1 MTTPRYTAKG
11 TVVFALMREWPEN
24 DEVTLH
30 APVPTANTAVSMLG
44 YSGKIPWYGKVGQP
58 GLKVDIRGVRKPP
71 CHWAWAFRLENV
83 Q

>member
-1 MTTPRYTAKG
+1 MTTFRYTTKG
-11 TVVFALMREWPEN
+11 TAVFALMREWPEN

-44 YSGKIPWYGKVGQP
+44 YSGKIPWYGKISQP
-58 GLKVDIRGVRKPP
+58 GLKLDIRDVRKPP
-71 CHWAWAFRLENV
+71 SQWAWAFRLENI

>member
-1 MTTPRYTAKG
+1 MTTFRYTTKG
-11 TVVFALMREWPEN
+11 SAVFALMTEWPEN

-30 APVPTANTAVSMLG
+30 APIPAANTDVSMLG

-58 GLKVDIRGVRKPP
+58 GLKFDIHGVRKPP
-71 CHWAWAFRLENV
+71 CQWAWAFRLENV